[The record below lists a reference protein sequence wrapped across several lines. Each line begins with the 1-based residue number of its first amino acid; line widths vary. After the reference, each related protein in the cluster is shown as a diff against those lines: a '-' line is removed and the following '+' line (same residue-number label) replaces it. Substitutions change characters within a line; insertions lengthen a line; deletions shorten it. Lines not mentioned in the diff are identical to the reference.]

1 MNKSLKLCI
10 AQKNFIVGDLNY
22 NLDKILKSIRLA
34 KKNKADIVCFP
45 ELAITGY
52 PPEDLLLN
60 KAFQKEVIKKLDIII
75 NESSNICCIVGY
87 PFLHKKK
94 IFNSALII
102 KNKKIL
108 GRYDK
113 RHLPNYGV
121 FDEKR
126 YFTTGKENFIFSHK
140 KKKIMISI
148 CEDIWISDD
157 SEVEDFINKNQP
169 DLLINISASPFSLNK
184 QKLRK
189 NKVSKFAKK
198 NNIDVIYCNLV
209 GAQDELIFDGNSMAI
224 GKNGILVGSSYNFK
238 EQDFQ
243 IKYPFNKIKNKKLYS
258 NINESI
264 IEALVLGIKDYVNKN
279 GFQKVLLGISGG
291 IDSAMVAALSCLAV
305 GKKNVYGIAMPTI
318 FNSDKSLQL
327 AFELKKNLGF
337 HLDVVNI
344 QDLFENNINVLHSDL
359 LKGFKWDVTEEN
371 LQSRIRSNI
380 LMAVSNKKNYLL
392 LSTGNK
398 SEMSVGYSTIYGDL
412 SGGLAPL
419 KDIPKTLVYDLA
431 KYLNKNYSQIKIPK
445 NIIKREPSAE
455 LRLNQKDADS
465 LPPYN
470 VLDNILNLYI
480 EEHLGAKEISNKLK
494 VSKKLVVKIINMV
507 DKNEFKRRQGPPG
520 IKVTNVAFGK
530 DRRFPITN
538 GFKNY

>member
-34 KKNKADIVCFP
+34 KKNKVDIICFP

-60 KAFQKEVIKKLDIII
+60 KAFQKEVVRKLDTIIS
-75 NESSNICCIVGY
+75 ESSNICCIVGY
-87 PFLHKKK
+87 PFLDKKK

-126 YFTTGKENFIFSHK
+126 YFTTGKENFVFFHK

-224 GKNGILVGSSYNFK
+224 GKNGVLVGSSHNFK

-243 IKYPFNKIKNKKLYS
+243 IKYPFKKIKNKKLYS

-327 AFELKKNLGF
+327 ALELKKNLGF
-337 HLDVVNI
+337 HLDIVNI

-431 KYLNKNYSQIKIPK
+431 KYLNKKYLKIKIPI

-480 EEHLGAKEISNKLK
+480 EEHLGAKDISNKLK
-494 VSKKLVVKIINMV
+494 VSKKLVVRIINMV